1 MRPWTANR
9 SHTDPIAFCF
19 GQLPRSCGRHER
31 QNAAGKQIALNT
43 RKVVHHITASWR
55 PEWNGTSQ
63 TRFFTSEGN
72 KLTIKTAPQ
81 KATVAAGETVSTLTF
96 DQVVLQNAR
105 GSDVCYGSWPCENVG

>member
-1 MRPWTANR
+1 MRRGNKSLTAPSLELTR
-9 SHTDPIAFCF
+9 A
-19 GQLPRSCGRHER
+19 
-31 QNAAGKQIALNT
+31 NT

-96 DQVVLQNAR
+96 DQVVLQKR
-105 GSDVCYGSWPCENVG
+105 TRQ